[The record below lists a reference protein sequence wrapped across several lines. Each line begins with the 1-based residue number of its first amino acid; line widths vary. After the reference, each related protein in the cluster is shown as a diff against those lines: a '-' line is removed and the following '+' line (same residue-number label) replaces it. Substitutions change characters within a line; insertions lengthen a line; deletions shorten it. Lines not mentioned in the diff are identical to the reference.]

1 MENWQKE
8 LILKAF
14 KRDFGLRE
22 SLKFLDSSNKAFRD
36 VVIPTLSE
44 RTGLS
49 TKFIE
54 INIEKI
60 KLL

>member
-8 LILKAF
+8 VIIKAF

>member
-8 LILKAF
+8 LVIKAF

-22 SLKFLDSSNKAFRD
+22 SLKFLDSSNKAFRET
-36 VVIPTLSE
+36 VMPTLSE

-49 TKFIE
+49 PKFIE
-54 INIEKI
+54 INIEEI

>member
-8 LILKAF
+8 LIIKAF

-22 SLKFLDSSNKAFRD
+22 SLKFLDSQNNAFRD

>member
-22 SLKFLDSSNKAFRD
+22 SLKFLDSQNNAFRD

>member
-8 LILKAF
+8 VIIKAF

-22 SLKFLDSSNKAFRD
+22 SLKFLDSQNKAFRD

>member
-8 LILKAF
+8 LIIKAF

>member
-8 LILKAF
+8 LIIKAF

-22 SLKFLDSSNKAFRD
+22 SLKFLDSQNKAFRD

-54 INIEKI
+54 TNIEQI